1 MSDREAIW
9 LSSGHVLGVGEIDE
23 APVKID
29 HALVAGRLV
38 RFITGEA
45 EQLVA
50 QGREGIGFPY
60 PDDYVEL
67 VDVHGA
73 CSEKMAPVQMIAR

>member
-1 MSDREAIW
+1 M
-9 LSSGHVLGVGEIDE
+9 LGGDEIDE

-29 HALVAGRLV
+29 HAPVAGGLI

-50 QGREGIGFPY
+50 QGREGISVPY

-67 VDVHGA
+67 LMSMVLA
-73 CSEKMAPVQMIAR
+73 PKRMAPVPK

>member
-1 MSDREAIW
+1 MALDGYPPLRT
-9 LSSGHVLGVGEIDE
+9 SG
-23 APVKID
+23 AQ
-29 HALVAGRLV
+29 
-38 RFITGEA
+38 A

-67 VDVHGA
+67 V
-73 CSEKMAPVQMIAR
+73 P

>member
-1 MSDREAIW
+1 MAE
-9 LSSGHVLGVGEIDE
+9 SSGHVLGGDEIDE

-29 HALVAGRLV
+29 HALVAGGLI

-50 QGREGIGFPY
+50 QGREGTSFPY
-60 PDDYVEL
+60 LDDYVEL

-73 CSEKMAPVQMIAR
+73 CSEKNGAGTKMIAC

>member
-1 MSDREAIW
+1 MALDGYPPLRT
-9 LSSGHVLGVGEIDE
+9 SG
-23 APVKID
+23 AQ
-29 HALVAGRLV
+29 
-38 RFITGEA
+38 A

-73 CSEKMAPVQMIAR
+73 CSEKNGAGRNDRALTSDGSVVALPSQLLHAMRTVPPPPRLR